1 MLPAGT
7 DAAEQG
13 SPARSGVAAVTLSS
27 SVLVSDDQ
35 EWFQHLGDHF
45 RPVVSKLRLRCGSP
59 VSMPAIMTSYLVW
72 EASLV
77 ASLPNLACREPHVRH
92 RPWDHFG
99 HDGKGSTIWVWAI
112 PVAYHIPAQG
122 SQRNNTFGPSRGPR
136 LAHHSGNARS
146 RPPPTRPGMD
156 FPIGS
161 SNRI

>member
-13 SPARSGVAAVTLSS
+13 SPARSGVAAITLSWVFWCRMTRS
-27 SVLVSDDQ
+27 GFSTSGTTSD
-35 EWFQHLGDHF
+35 LSYRSCACAVG
-45 RPVVSKLRLRCGSP
+45 RPFPC
-59 VSMPAIMTSYLVW
+59 PAIMTSYLVW

-136 LAHHSGNARS
+136 LAHHRGNARS
-146 RPPPTRPGMD
+146 RPP
-156 FPIGS
+156 
-161 SNRI
+161 